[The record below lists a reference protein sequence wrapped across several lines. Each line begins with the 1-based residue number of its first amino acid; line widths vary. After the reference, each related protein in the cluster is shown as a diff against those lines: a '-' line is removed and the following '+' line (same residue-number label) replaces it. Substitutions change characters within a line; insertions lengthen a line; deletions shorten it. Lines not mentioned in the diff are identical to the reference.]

1 MGLEE
6 PAHFHVAELE
16 RQLRN
21 AAEDSAPCIRWAQTE
36 LRRYR
41 DLLYA
46 MRPLAPIAAEWQSAW
61 ENSLLLLPDGGRLEW
76 LPRTDNPC
84 GTERAPGLTVRYRR
98 GGERIKPTGAA
109 HTRELRL
116 LLQEA
121 GVPPWQR
128 DRIPLI
134 HANADMIAVG
144 AGLKGGPWNT

>member
-1 MGLEE
+1 
-6 PAHFHVAELE
+6 V
-16 RQLRN
+16 
-21 AAEDSAPCIRWAQTE
+21 RWEQSE

-46 MRPLAPIAAEWQSAW
+46 MRPLTPIAAEWQSAW

-76 LPRTDNPC
+76 LPRAGNSR
-84 GTERAPGLTVRYRR
+84 GSEQAAPGLTVRYRR
-98 GGERIKPTGAA
+98 GGERIKPADSA

-134 HANADMIAVG
+134 HANAHIIAVG
-144 AGLKGGPWNT
+144 DLILSQAGRDLCDRLDARIVWSPRPARVIDSNAPVR